1 MDLQISEADLRTW
14 TTPTHFEEGKRW
26 FESGRV
32 EHYTEENGT
41 FEGRLS
47 IRDRAQICRFEVT
60 SSGHCLNKCPCR
72 VSRQEGLICGHVIAI
87 MLAWRQDHADPQAE
101 RAERIR
107 KLLEVVPDRRRHFR
121 KIGPTGIPAK
131 LHLSF
136 RRNWAEEV
144 LKGSMHLIP
153 TVELQSR
160 VRRPDQLHPTQALKL
175 SESDQSLLALLEEL
189 AGGPLPPVFEAPVE
203 DVVQILEVLQG
214 QEIRILDWP
223 APIRIETS
231 PILPMLTVDLDR
243 ASGQLITQLQMDFPR
258 SLPAGTS
265 PLLLLAKK
273 KGWVIGGDRAWPL
286 ESVPPSEL
294 GGLRSG
300 PVHIPRER
308 VQAFLQED
316 LPKLEASMLVDNR
329 VDMESFTSSDVAPSY
344 HLELKGGRQFVSG
357 VLHAR
362 YGEVQV
368 LANGPEASNVCSL
381 PDPNAPLAYGGRNRE
396 AEKEAL
402 AQLAALG
409 FSADSGDRLGTVEGT
424 QAIANLISRI
434 RFEFEPKG
442 WEVDW
447 KGNLKEWVDAS
458 AFLLAQVKVDSTDR
472 PDWFRLDMNLRDS
485 VGNPHTEAS
494 LRKALS
500 SGKEYLEVGDTLILF
515 PRAEV
520 EVLTELVKESSPSE
534 DGGLKLPKRACGY
547 LQSRLA
553 SAEGLSAV
561 TSEDWIREASHQNQ
575 ELELEP
581 VKVEAS
587 LSSLLRPYQD
597 VGVRWL
603 RRLEKGGFNGIL
615 ADDMGLG
622 KTLQTLAWL
631 SLERLDTD
639 TRGAPALVV
648 CPSSLV
654 RNWVEECE
662 RFLPGKTARAIEGAK
677 RSEQWKHSGDAD
689 LVVVSYGMLR
699 RDISIVNSLTWSAV
713 ILDEAQHIKNPDTQN
728 AKAAKQLQA
737 PCRLV
742 LTGTPM
748 ENQVRDLWS
757 LFDFLMPGYLGTAA
771 EFKKNVSSV
780 IAQGGA
786 GSDTALDRLR
796 RKLKPFL
803 LRRLKQDVAPDLPP
817 RLERRVFC
825 DLTPAQH
832 AAYTALESQVKSDM
846 EAAQKSGGNKLDV
859 LKGLMRLRQL
869 CGHPRLVPEL
879 ASPPDESGKLD
890 MFFELLDE
898 IIDGGHRALVFSSFT
913 SMLGLVREQLKERNL
928 SHLYLDGSTKNRQ
941 DLVHEFNDNKE
952 IPVFLISLMAG
963 GTGLNLTGADVVIH
977 LDPWWNPAAEDQ
989 ATDRA
994 HRIGQQR
1001 TVYAMKLITRNTVEA
1016 KVMELQDKKRE
1027 LIDAALSGDGAVMD
1041 TLNWDEIRELV
1052 SL

>member
-1 MDLQISEADLRTW
+1 MQVTEAQLRTW
-14 TTPTHFEEGKRW
+14 TTSTHFEEGKSW

-32 EHYTEENGT
+32 EQYTVEEGK

-47 IRDRAQICRFEVT
+47 IRDRAQICRFELT
-60 SSGHCLNKCPCR
+60 SSGQCLNKCPCR

-87 MLAWRQDHADPQAE
+87 MLAWRQDHADPQEE
-101 RAERIR
+101 REERIR
-107 KLLEVVPDRRRHFR
+107 QRLELAPERRKHFR
-121 KIGPTGIPAK
+121 KIGDTGIPAS

-153 TVELQSR
+153 TLELQSR

-175 SESDQSLLALLEEL
+175 GESDQHLLALLEDL
-189 AGGPLPPVFEAPVE
+189 AGGPLPPVFEIPVE
-203 DVVQILEVLQG
+203 DVVQVMQVM
-214 QEIRILDWP
+214 QNREIRILDWP
-223 APIRIETS
+223 APIRINS
-231 PILPMLTVDLDR
+231 QPVLPMLTVDLDR
-243 ASGQLITQLQMDFPR
+243 ESGQLITQLQLDLPR
-258 SLPAGTS
+258 PLPAGTS
-265 PLLLLAKK
+265 PLLLLSPK
-273 KGWVIGGDRAWPL
+273 KGWVIGGDHAWPL
-286 ESVPPSEL
+286 ESVPPAEL

-300 PVHIPRER
+300 PVRIPRER
-308 VQAFLQED
+308 VQSFLLEE
-316 LPKLEASMLVDNR
+316 LPRLEESMLVDNR
-329 VDMESFTSSDVAPSY
+329 VDMASFRTSDVSPAF

-368 LANGPEASNVCSL
+368 LANGPDSNRLCSI
-381 PDPNAPLAYGGRNRE
+381 PDPKDPLAYGGRNRT
-396 AEKEAL
+396 AEK
-402 AQLAALG
+402 AALERLGNLG
-409 FSADSGDRLGTVEGT
+409 FASDSGDRLGTVEGT

-434 RFEFEPKG
+434 RFEFEPQG
-442 WEVDW
+442 WEVEW
-447 KGNLKEWVDAS
+447 KGNLKEWVDSS
-458 AFLLAQVKVDSTDR
+458 AFLLAQVGVETTES
-472 PDWFRLDMNLRDS
+472 PDWFRLDLSLRDS
-485 VGNPHTEAS
+485 QGTPHTEAA
-494 LRKALS
+494 LRKALAG
-500 SGKEYLEVGDTLILF
+500 GKEFLEMGDTLVLF
-515 PRAEV
+515 PRKEV
-520 EVLTELVKESSPSE
+520 EVLTEMVKEAKPGE
-534 DGGLKLPKRACGY
+534 DGSLRLPRRTCGY
-547 LQSRLA
+547 LQSRLEAA
-553 SAEGLSAV
+553 SGLAV
-561 TSEDWIREASHQNQ
+561 STSEDWIREASTQNQ

-581 VKVEAS
+581 VDLEPA
-587 LSSLLRPYQD
+587 LAALLRSYQD
-597 VGVRWL
+597 IGVRWL
-603 RRLEKGGFNGIL
+603 RRLETGGFNGIL

-631 SLERLDTD
+631 SLKRLDSETE
-639 TRGAPALVV
+639 TAPALVV

-654 RNWVEECE
+654 RNWAEECE
-662 RFLPGKTARAIEGAK
+662 RFLPTKTVMPIEGAK
-677 RSEQWKHSGDAD
+677 RADLWTKSPEAD

-699 RDISIVNSLTWSAV
+699 RDISTVKNLAWSAV

-757 LFDFLMPGYLGTAA
+757 LFDFLMPGYLGSAA
-771 EFKKNVSSV
+771 EFKKNISSV
-780 IAQGGA
+780 ITQGGA
-786 GSDTALDRLR
+786 GAETALDRLR

-803 LRRLKQDVAPDLPP
+803 LRRLKQEVAPDLPP

-825 DLTPAQH
+825 DLTPAQRT
-832 AAYTALESQVKSDM
+832 AYTALESQVKTEM
-846 EAAQKSGGNKLDV
+846 ETAQQSGGNKLDV

-890 MFFELLDE
+890 MFFELLNE
-898 IIDGGHRALVFSSFT
+898 IMDGGHRALVFSSFT
-913 SMLGLVREQLKERNL
+913 SMLGLVREQLEAREI

-941 DLVHEFNDNKE
+941 DLVHEFNDHDD

-994 HRIGQQR
+994 HRIGQER
-1001 TVYAMKLITRNTVEA
+1001 TVYAMKLITRDTVEA
-1016 KVMELQDKKRE
+1016 KVMDLQDRKRE